1 MLLFKKNHVYEKIL
15 IISNKGMEDFMKI
28 VKSLKKC
35 GLLMKGVSETTEN
48 EAKEQNGRFLS
59 MLLGTLHRVVEG
71 TVRPG
76 RNF

>member
-1 MLLFKKNHVYEKIL
+1 
-15 IISNKGMEDFMKI
+15 MKI

-35 GLLMKGVSETTEN
+35 GFLMKGVSETTEN

-71 TVRPG
+71 TVGPG
-76 RNF
+76 QNF